1 MDDLNDPSD
10 FDNQMIS
17 LDNPEVPTHSTINI
31 NEEISKPQ
39 GENIKMPNF
48 ASMVLPEE
56 TQKKIAEKAVDNLT
70 KKAEKTYIEKLL
82 CFLNYFK
89 QYFKVTTKEVQN
101 RLLLSLKPLKNS
113 FYEEA
118 LNKPDLYG
126 PFWIYTTLIF
136 AIASGGSLS
145 KYFQNSKDNFFQQFI
160 PSASLLIYIMGFIFP
175 LLLWGGMKLFGE
187 KIAYFT
193 TVCIYGYSLSCF
205 IPIMFIC
212 SCGIGFIQWIFLMY
226 GIVNS
231 TLFVVINFWNVL
243 KNLENKKKYGLLGFI
258 VSVQFIL
265 FLILKLKFFDSF
277 SGDNKNIQQ

>member
-89 QYFKVTTKEVQN
+89 QYFVQ
-101 RLLLSLKPLKNS
+101 
-113 FYEEA
+113 
-118 LNKPDLYG
+118 
-126 PFWIYTTLIF
+126 
-136 AIASGGSLS
+136 
-145 KYFQNSKDNFFQQFI
+145 YF
-160 PSASLLIYIMGFIFP
+160 
-175 LLLWGGMKLFGE
+175 
-187 KIAYFT
+187 
-193 TVCIYGYSLSCF
+193 
-205 IPIMFIC
+205 
-212 SCGIGFIQWIFLMY
+212 
-226 GIVNS
+226 S
-231 TLFVVINFWNVL
+231 TLFSSLFTSIF
-243 KNLENKKKYGLLGFI
+243 FI
-258 VSVQFIL
+258 SFIL
-265 FLILKLKFFDSF
+265 SFKVASFGSFKIYINIVISFFSFGFNFPIL
-277 SGDNKNIQQ
+277 